1 VTTNTQ
7 TQLASALFGGLLQSE
22 EVRSLASLLESGSG
36 AVVLSGLAASARA
49 LVVAAMAAGLKRLLV
64 FVTDSNRSAEDFQ
77 TDLSF
82 FHSASPSNATS
93 PILIL
98 PAPEGDPYDGT
109 SPHAEVLEQRALTLY
124 RLASRSEPGAAPGI
138 VLTSLRAITQ
148 RTVSPQTLLASGIE
162 LRVGDEMPLELVVD
176 LLLASGYVRREPVS
190 SLGEFSVRGGILDVF
205 SPAQDSP
212 HRLEFFGDTVDSI
225 REFDPDT
232 QRSVSR
238 AALSLIAPM
247 RELAVKREHLI
258 AWADNAKK
266 RWSDDRFR
274 RDLHLRLPHAERGE
288 MFSGWEYL
296 IPAARPLEFS
306 ALDYFRNA
314 IFVIDE
320 PVEIERTAVELFSY
334 LDQRYSQ
341 ADDAGELVLPPGDLF
356 LVADELRS
364 RLAAA
369 QRVELRLIGKAAAVV
384 DEQFRI
390 ESLALPSTAGLSA
403 IGDAGDTESTPSIQT
418 AVNLGG
424 AKARDLG
431 KFLFTIDRNTPEIV
445 FMSQSPRRYHGR
457 VQELADDLRSEP
469 SQTTVFVLPSL
480 GLAERVAEMLA
491 EYNTS
496 ARLVPQ
502 VEAGGASRVGP
513 SEIDLPER
521 GTRIVTVGRISNG
534 FALPSIDLN
543 ILIESDVFGGA
554 DRPRPPLQPTQRRKR
569 RTSAAFLSDLGD
581 LKVGDYI
588 VHIDHGIGQFQGL
601 KQISV
606 ADGAPAGGFNLAEG
620 LERAPT
626 AREFMLLTY
635 AEGARLYVPVER
647 LDLVQRF
654 SAGEGHKPQLD
665 RLGGV
670 GWQKTKARARRAMR
684 DMTEE
689 LLKLYAERKVATGYG
704 FGADTPWQ
712 REFEDAFEYQL
723 TPDQESAVEDVKGGM
738 ERTEPM
744 DRLIVG
750 DVGYG
755 KTEVAMRA
763 AFKAVMEGKQV
774 AVLAPTTVLVY
785 QHCKT
790 FQQRF
795 SAFPARIDMLSR
807 FRSAKEQK
815 ETIKAIESGAVDVV
829 IGTHRLLSKDV
840 QFKDLGL
847 LIVDE
852 EQRFG
857 VAHKER
863 IKQIRKRVDSIAMS
877 ATPIPR
883 TLNMSL
889 AGLRDMSVIETPP
902 RDRLAIQTHVVQFA
916 EPVIRSAIELEVQRG
931 GQVFFVHNRVE
942 TIYAI
947 SELVG
952 RLVPAARIGVGHG
965 QMGERELED
974 VMLRFIRHDLDVL
987 VSTTIIENGID
998 IPLANTIIVNR
1009 ADMYGLAQLY
1019 QLRGRVGRSNRRA
1032 YAYLLIPSEES
1043 LTDVAR
1049 RRLAAIREFSDLGAG
1064 FRIAALDLELRGAG
1078 NLLGS
1083 EQSGHIDAIGFDL
1096 YTQMLERTV
1105 RELKGE
1111 PVEEETSTSITLGV
1125 DIRIPEDYIYDPSQR
1140 LRAYKRIS
1148 SAGDEAELIAIRGE
1162 IEDRYGPV
1170 PATVE
1175 NLFEYSRLRREASRL
1190 GIISI
1195 DREGERVAVK
1205 LADSSRIDRDK
1216 LIEFISS
1223 GRGRLKPSGV
1233 LQIAISSAE
1242 ESAICDQ
1249 IRSLLDALV

>member
-1 VTTNTQ
+1 MATNTPIEL
-7 TQLASALFGGLLQSE
+7 TSALFGRLFQSDE
-22 EVRSLASLLESGSG
+22 IRTLASLLDSGSR
-36 AVVLSGLAASARA
+36 AVVLSGLAGSARG
-49 LVVAAMAAGLKRLLV
+49 LVVTALASRLKRLLV
-64 FVTDSNRSAEDFQ
+64 FVTSSNRAVEEFQ
-77 TDLSF
+77 SDLSF
-82 FHSASPSNATS
+82 FHSAGSPGPNSE
-93 PILIL
+93 ILVL
-98 PAPEGDPYDGT
+98 PAPESDPYDGT

-124 RLASRSEPGAAPGI
+124 RLASLRDFTHTRGV
-138 VLTSLRAITQ
+138 VLTSLRALAQ
-148 RTVSPQTLLASGIE
+148 RTVSPKSLVASGIE
-162 LRVGDEMPLELVVD
+162 LRVGEDMPLELVVD
-176 LLLASGYVRREPVS
+176 LLIASGYVRREPVS

-205 SPAQDSP
+205 SPAQENP

-232 QRSVSR
+232 QRSISR
-238 AALSLIAPM
+238 AASSTVAPM
-247 RELAVKREHLI
+247 RELAVRREDLI
-258 AWADNAKK
+258 TWADTARK
-266 RWSDDRFR
+266 RWGDERFR
-274 RDLHLRLPHAERGE
+274 RDLHLRVSHAERGE
-288 MFSGWEYL
+288 TFPGWEYL
-296 IPAARPLEFS
+296 VAAGRQLESS
-306 ALDYFRNA
+306 ALDYLANA
-314 IFVIDE
+314 AFVIDE
-320 PVEIERTAVELFSY
+320 PVDIERTAIELYSY
-334 LDQRYSQ
+334 LDQRHSQ
-341 ADDAGELVLPPGDLF
+341 ADDAGELVLPPQSLF
-356 LVADELRS
+356 LTADELRT
-364 RLAAA
+364 RLTSA

-390 ESLALPSTAGLSA
+390 ESLSLPDVATRFVEDQTR
-403 IGDAGDTESTPSIQT
+403 GDNPTSPDEELANGISD
-418 AVNLGG
+418 
-424 AKARDLG
+424 RG
-431 KFLFTIDRNTPEIV
+431 KFLFTIDRHTPEITLL
-445 FMSQSPRRYHGR
+445 SQSPRRYYGK
-457 VQELADDLRSEP
+457 VQELAGDLKSEP
-469 SQTTVFVLPSL
+469 HGTAVFVLPSL

-491 EYNTS
+491 EYDVS
-496 ARLVPQ
+496 ARLAPQSSEVAPGRPEQPEPLPVPD
-502 VEAGGASRVGP
+502 GARV
-513 SEIDLPER
+513 
-521 GTRIVTVGRISNG
+521 VTVGRVSNG
-534 FALPSIDLN
+534 FAIPSIELDL
-543 ILIESDVFGGA
+543 LIEGDIFGDVE
-554 DRPRPPLQPTQRRKR
+554 RPRPPAQPKQKRKR
-569 RTSAAFLSDLGD
+569 RAAAAFLSDLGD
-581 LKVGDYI
+581 LKQGDYV

-620 LERAPT
+620 LERTPT
-626 AREFMLLTY
+626 TREFMLLIY
-635 AEGARLYVPVER
+635 ADGAKLYVPVER
-647 LDLVQRF
+647 LDLVQRY

-704 FGADTPWQ
+704 YGADTPWQ
-712 REFEDAFEYQL
+712 KEFEDAFEYQL
-723 TPDQESAVEDVKGGM
+723 TPDQESAVEDVKSGM
-738 ERTEPM
+738 ERIEPM

-763 AFKAVMEGKQV
+763 AFKAVIEGKQV

-785 QHCKT
+785 QHYKT

-807 FRSAKEQK
+807 FRSTKEQR
-815 ETIKAIESGAVDVV
+815 ETIKAVESGAVDVV

-840 QFKDLGL
+840 LFKDLGL

-863 IKQIRKRVDSIAMS
+863 IKQLRKRVDAIAMS

-902 RDRLAIQTHVVQFA
+902 RDRLAIQTHVVQFS
-916 EPVIRSAIELEVQRG
+916 EPVIRSAIELELQRG

-952 RLVPAARIGVGHG
+952 RLVPAARIAVGHG
-965 QMGERELED
+965 QMGERDLED
-974 VMLRFIRHDLDVL
+974 VMLKFIRHDLDVL

-1009 ADMYGLAQLY
+1009 SDMYGLAQLY

-1096 YTQMLERTV
+1096 YTQLLERTV

-1111 PVEEETSTSITLGV
+1111 PVEEETSTSIALGV
-1125 DIRIPEDYIYDPSQR
+1125 DIRIPEDYIFDASQR

-1148 SAGDEAELIAIRGE
+1148 SAADESELTEIRGE

-1170 PATVE
+1170 PATVD
-1175 NLFEYSRLRREASRL
+1175 NLFEYSRLRRDASRL

-1195 DREGERVAVK
+1195 DREAERLAVK
-1205 LADSSRIDRDK
+1205 LADSSKIDRDK
-1216 LIEFISS
+1216 LIDFISN
-1223 GRGRLKPSGV
+1223 GRGKLKPSGV
-1233 LQIAISSAE
+1233 LQVALMNNDDKLIFDE
-1242 ESAICDQ
+1242 
-1249 IRSLLDALV
+1249 IRTLLDALT